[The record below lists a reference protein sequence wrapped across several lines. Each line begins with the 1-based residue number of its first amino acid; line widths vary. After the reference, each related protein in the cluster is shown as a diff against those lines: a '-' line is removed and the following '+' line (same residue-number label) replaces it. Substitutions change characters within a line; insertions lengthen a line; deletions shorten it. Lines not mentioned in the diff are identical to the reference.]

1 MTKTLTAPTMS
12 PEPAALAITT
22 CPLLPETRDALLE
35 AVGGHVAFTSEAEAE
50 EVFAVLDKVFPAISW
65 SDDPSPTSPASP
77 LFDAV
82 NAAASSSKVDQ
93 ERTKLLYDLI
103 LNPARPIAPA
113 TVSVEDLRIGLD
125 NAARRLHEVA
135 DALDNASDAVKA
147 AIDMQV
153 ALADEVS
160 EKLVVRLAPS
170 AVVVMTARDA
180 APALRSAAEATEARA
195 QSLRSLPPAVPAQDA
210 GRCSRG
216 TCALR
221 GSKRA

>member
-1 MTKTLTAPTMS
+1 MTMKLTAPTMS
-12 PEPAALAITT
+12 PEPAALTITT

-35 AVGGHVAFTSEAEAE
+35 AVGDHVAFTSEAEAE

-65 SDDPSPTSPASP
+65 SDDPGPTSPASP
-77 LFDAV
+77 LFDAI
-82 NAAASSSKVDQ
+82 NAAASSGKVDR
-93 ERTKLLYDLI
+93 ERTKPLYDLI
-103 LNPARPIAPA
+103 LNPARPIDPA
-113 TVSVEDLRIGLD
+113 TVSVEDLRIELD

-147 AIDMQV
+147 AIDMEV

-160 EKLVVRLAPS
+160 EALVVRLAPS
-170 AVVVMTARDA
+170 AIVVMTARDA

-195 QSLRSLPPAVPAQDA
+195 RSLRSVAPT
-210 GRCSRG
+210 RG